1 MLIANQKII
10 TCDDILLSLCDSVC
24 DVLTAATNDKVS
36 YTPMIQKI
44 NNTTLRPDIGTFVLF
59 TGTFSGMVVLNF
71 PKATAMEL
79 YRSYMHLM
87 GLQEN
92 DLATNYTSEEVSN
105 TLGELMN
112 QMVGNFTSKISSEL
126 NGRIHQSQPKMLSL
140 PHQVE
145 ISINMTLDHPEVSR
159 ITFFTAQSN
168 VFYLELAMDHTEFKL
183 ARDVE
188 AKEKKAMTPE
198 EIMAEAGLV

>member
-1 MLIANQKII
+1 MLIANQKVI

-44 NNTTLRPDIGTFVLF
+44 NNTTQRPDIGTFVLF

-183 ARDVE
+183 ARDLE

-198 EIMAEAGLV
+198 EILAEAGLV

>member
-24 DVLTAATNDKVS
+24 DVLTAATSDKVS

>member
-1 MLIANQKII
+1 MLLSKQQVI
-10 TCDDILLSLCDSVC
+10 TCDDILLSLCDSVT
-24 DVLTAATNDKVS
+24 DVLSTATGDKIS

-71 PKATAMEL
+71 PKETAMEL
-79 YRSYMHLM
+79 YTSYMKLM
-87 GLQEN
+87 GLNET
-92 DLATNYTSEEVSN
+92 DLATNYTSEDVSN
-105 TLGELMN
+105 TLGELLN
-112 QMVGNFTSKISSEL
+112 QMVGNFTAKISTSL
-126 NGRIHQSQPKMLSL
+126 NGRIHQSQPKMLAL

-145 ISINMTLDHPEVSR
+145 ININMTLDHPEVSR
-159 ITFFTAQSN
+159 ITFFTSEGN

-183 ARDVE
+183 ARDLTPAE
-188 AKEKKAMTPE
+188 RPRTPE

>member
-1 MLIANQKII
+1 MLISKHQVI

-24 DVLTAATNDKVS
+24 DVLTTATSDKVS
-36 YTPMIQKI
+36 FTPMIQKI

-71 PKATAMEL
+71 PKETAMEL
-79 YRSYMHLM
+79 YASYMKMM
-87 GLQEN
+87 GLSES
-92 DLATNYTSEEVSN
+92 DLATNYTSEEVAN

-112 QMVGNFTSKISSEL
+112 QMVGNFTAKISATL
-126 NGRIHQSQPKMLSL
+126 NGRIHQSQPKMVSL

-159 ITFFTAQSN
+159 ITFFTSTGNA
-168 VFYLELAMDHTEFKL
+168 FYLELAMDHTEFKL
-183 ARDVE
+183 ARDLE
-188 AKEKKAMTPE
+188 PQEQPLSPD
-198 EIMAEAGLV
+198 EIMAQAGIV

>member
-1 MLIANQKII
+1 MLIAKQQTI

-24 DVLTAATNDKVS
+24 NVLTTATNDKIT

-71 PKATAMEL
+71 PKETAMEL

-87 GLQEN
+87 GLPDS

-112 QMVGNFTSKISSEL
+112 QMVGNFTAKISTEL

-140 PHQVE
+140 PHH
-145 ISINMTLDHPEVSR
+145 HPEISR
-159 ITFFTAQSN
+159 ITFFTAGGN

-183 ARDVE
+183 ARDLE
-188 AKEKKAMTPE
+188 PQERQMTPE
-198 EIMAEAGLV
+198 EIMAQAGLV

>member
-183 ARDVE
+183 ARDVD

-198 EIMAEAGLV
+198 EIMAEAGLG

>member
-1 MLIANQKII
+1 
-10 TCDDILLSLCDSVC
+10 
-24 DVLTAATNDKVS
+24 
-36 YTPMIQKI
+36 MIQKI

>member
-1 MLIANQKII
+1 
-10 TCDDILLSLCDSVC
+10 
-24 DVLTAATNDKVS
+24 
-36 YTPMIQKI
+36 
-44 NNTTLRPDIGTFVLF
+44 
-59 TGTFSGMVVLNF
+59 
-71 PKATAMEL
+71 
-79 YRSYMHLM
+79 
-87 GLQEN
+87 
-92 DLATNYTSEEVSN
+92 
-105 TLGELMN
+105 MN

>member
-1 MLIANQKII
+1 MLISKHQVI

-36 YTPMIQKI
+36 FTPMIQKI

-71 PKATAMEL
+71 PKETAMEL
-79 YRSYMHLM
+79 YSNYMKLM
-87 GLQEN
+87 GLSDN

-112 QMVGNFTSKISSEL
+112 QMVGNFTAKMSTTL

-145 ISINMTLDHPEVSR
+145 ININMTLDHPEVSR
-159 ITFFTAQSN
+159 ITFFTAFGN
-168 VFYLELAMDHTEFKL
+168 AFYLELAMDHTEFKL
-183 ARDVE
+183 ARDLE
-188 AKEKKAMTPE
+188 PADQPLTPE
-198 EIMAEAGLV
+198 EIMAQAGIV

>member
-1 MLIANQKII
+1 MLISKQHVI
-10 TCDDILLSLCDSVC
+10 TCDDILLSLCDSVTS
-24 DVLTAATNDKVS
+24 VLSKATGDKIA

-71 PKATAMEL
+71 PKETAMEL
-79 YRSYMHLM
+79 YNSYMSLM
-87 GLQEN
+87 GMSES
-92 DLATNYTSEEVSN
+92 DRATNYTSEEVCN

-112 QMVGNFTSKISSEL
+112 QMVGNFTSKISSTL
-126 NGRIHQSQPKMLSL
+126 NGRINQSQPKMLSL

-159 ITFFTAQSN
+159 ITFFTAGGN
-168 VFYLELAMDHTEFKL
+168 VFYLELAMDHTEFKV
-183 ARDVE
+183 ARE
-188 AKEKKAMTPE
+188 MEPAERPLTPE

>member
-1 MLIANQKII
+1 MLIAKQQVI

-24 DVLTAATNDKVS
+24 DVLTTATSDKIT

-71 PKATAMEL
+71 PKETAMEL
-79 YRSYMHLM
+79 YSSYMKLM
-87 GLQEN
+87 GLSDS

-112 QMVGNFTSKISSEL
+112 QMVGNFTSKISATL
-126 NGRIHQSQPKMLSL
+126 NGRINQSQPKMLSL

-159 ITFFTAQSN
+159 ITFFTANSN
-168 VFYLELAMDHTEFKL
+168 VFYLEMAMDHTEFKL
-183 ARDVE
+183 ARDLKPAE
-188 AKEKKAMTPE
+188 RAMTPE